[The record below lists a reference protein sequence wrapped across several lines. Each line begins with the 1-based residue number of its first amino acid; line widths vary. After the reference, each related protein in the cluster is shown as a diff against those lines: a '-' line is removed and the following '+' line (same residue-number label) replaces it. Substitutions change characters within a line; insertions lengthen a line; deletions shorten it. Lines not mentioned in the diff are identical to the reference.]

1 MRGCH
6 FGGIIMM
13 PKSAYSTIIAFL
25 FIFFLGSLPLIA
37 QQEKYGHESSGEG
50 DHRVF
55 IYSDSTMAG
64 DSIRF
69 SIPRESFQDSEVF
82 YDSLKHKAKRNY
94 ITGLLYDFL
103 MEDGS
108 SHALS
113 NAGTIDEYATPYE
126 SYRGRP
132 IRKIRIRQMNVF
144 ENLLQDTSAESQW
157 YEDVGNW
164 IHVPTHRSIIREN
177 LLFSKGDRLD
187 PSLLKDNGR
196 IIRNL
201 QYIKDARFIVN
212 PAHESGDSV
221 DVIVL
226 TQDLW
231 AKGFDVNLESI
242 NSGEIQLFDN
252 NFFGMGHKFQANLIF
267 DYFKPSNPGIET
279 FYKVNNIQGT
289 FIQGHLYYLNAF
301 ETNRYGFE
309 IERDFYSYKTRMAG
323 GVSVFRTHTRKNIV
337 QEDTTFNQTRLN
349 FINHDVWYGYAF
361 RLNSSSDFYKDRNR
375 LVISARF
382 RDDRYFK
389 HPEVTERYN
398 YRFHDNQLYMGK
410 ISFSRENFYKSALI
424 YGFGRTEDIPVGD
437 LVSYT
442 LGWEK
447 DQFFRRFYSGLH
459 LKHGQFIPNFGY
471 LSAGLDAGGFFYE
484 DRIEQGAIRLESQYI
499 SKLFN
504 VKGLKIRQ
512 FFNLDYTRGINRFP
526 EENLGFD
533 RYTDIR
539 GFLNGGLYGDQ
550 KLVLKSETVGFTDIY
565 YYGFRLALYGF
576 LDVGFLGPEDQ
587 FILNNQMKSG
597 FGLGVRLRNE
607 NFVFNTF
614 QIRLGFYPT
623 LTNGRQLLFNLSG
636 DKTLS
641 PDGYIPDPPQV
652 VKF

>member
-1 MRGCH
+1 
-6 FGGIIMM
+6 MM
-13 PKSAYSTIIAFL
+13 PERAYTATVAFL
-25 FIFFLGSLPLIA
+25 LLLFTASFQLQA
-37 QQEKYGHESSGEG
+37 QQEQHGHEASGEG

-55 IYSDSTMAG
+55 IYTDSTMAG

-69 SIPRESFQDSEVF
+69 SIPRESFRDSEEF
-82 YDSLKHKAKRNY
+82 YDSLKNKAKRNY

-103 MEDGS
+103 IEEES
-108 SHALS
+108 SNALS
-113 NAGTIDEYATPYE
+113 SSNTIDQYSTPYE

-132 IRKIRIRQMNVF
+132 IRKIGIRQMDVF
-144 ENLLQDTSAESQW
+144 DSYLQDTTGASQW
-157 YEDVGNW
+157 YKEVGNW

-177 LLFSKGDRLD
+177 LLFSPGDTLD
-187 PSLLKDNGR
+187 PGLLKDNGR

-201 QYIKDARFIVN
+201 QHIKDARFIVS
-212 PAHESGDSV
+212 PAQEAGDSV

-242 NSGEIQLFDN
+242 NSGEIQFFDN

-279 FYKVNNIQGT
+279 LYKVNNIQGT
-289 FIQGHLYYLNAF
+289 FIQGRLYYLNAF
-301 ETNRYGFE
+301 ETNRYG
-309 IERDFYSYKTRMAG
+309 IELKRDFYSYKTRMAG
-323 GVSVFRTHTRKNIV
+323 GMSVFRTHTRKNIV
-337 QEDTTFNQTRLN
+337 QQDTTFHQTQLD
-349 FINHDVWYGYAF
+349 FINHDFWYGYAF
-361 RLNSSSDFYKDRNR
+361 PLNSSNDFFKNRNR
-375 LVISARF
+375 LVLSARY
-382 RDDRYFK
+382 RDDRYFE

-471 LSAGLDAGGFFYE
+471 LSAGIHAGGFIYE
-484 DRIEQGAIRLESQYI
+484 DHIEQGAIRFESQYI
-499 SKLFN
+499 SKLFTVN
-504 VKGLKIRQ
+504 GLKIRQ

-526 EENLGFD
+526 EEDLGFD
-533 RYTDIR
+533 QYKDIR
-539 GFLNGGLYGDQ
+539 GFFNGGLYGDK
-550 KLVLKSETVGFTDIY
+550 KLVLQTETVGFTNLY

-576 LDVGFLGPEDQ
+576 FDVGFLGPEDR
-587 FILNNQMKSG
+587 FILRNRMRSG

-614 QIRLGFYPT
+614 QIRLGYYPT
-623 LTNGRQLLFNLSG
+623 LNNDRQLLFNLSG

-641 PDGYIPDPPQV
+641 PKGYVPDPPRV
-652 VKF
+652 VEF